1 MTNATYTTFNNQ
13 ADVLVVFSAVS
24 HVIND
29 KNEGC
34 WIWFHSGKC
43 VHVAESMSDVSADIA
58 DFLDTRK

>member
-24 HVIND
+24 HIIND
-29 KNEGC
+29 KSDGC

-43 VHVAESMSDVSADIA
+43 VHVTESMSDVSADIA

>member
-43 VHVAESMSDVSADIA
+43 IHVAESMSDVSADIA